1 MRDLDTLAKVM
12 PWIHDMYPTYRA
24 YSQAAIESL
33 LAPLEAPPRL
43 LKLNILDTSLFLN
56 QGNTFIRKPLPVD
69 SLFVPALGCSVA
81 DFNGDGVEDLYL
93 AQNFFDVE
101 PESSRFDAGCGLV
114 MLGDGEGGFRLLSRS
129 HSGLIA
135 LGQARSSVVSDLNG
149 DGRVDIA
156 TAQNNE
162 QPKVHLN
169 QTGQAGV
176 RVILLGKGKNP
187 AAVGAS
193 IIPIVDGKQGPKR
206 EINLGSGYLS
216 QDGRALVFAARGEEA
231 ALLVNWPGSGSGNYK
246 IPKGAKTITI
256 TEDNGVRVVQ

>member
-1 MRDLDTLAKVM
+1 MFLDEDGKPLKRPLYEWGLSSMFRDMNQDGRPDLYVCNDFKS
-12 PWIHDMYPTYRA
+12 PDRIWI
-24 YSQAAIESL
+24 
-33 LAPLEAPPRL
+33 
-43 LKLNILDTSLFLN
+43 N
-56 QGNTFIRKPLPVD
+56 QGK
-69 SLFVPALGCSVA
+69 
-81 DFNGDGVEDLYL
+81 
-93 AQNFFDVE
+93 
-101 PESSRFDAGCGLV
+101 
-114 MLGDGEGGFRLLSRS
+114 GGFRVLSRS

-187 AAVGAS
+187 AAVGAL

-206 EINLGSGYLS
+206 EINLGSGCLS

-231 ALLVNWPGSGSGNYK
+231 GLLVNWLGSGSGNYK
-246 IPKGAKTITI
+246 IPKGGK
-256 TEDNGVRVVQ
+256 NHYHH